1 MPIFLLNQVPSYSCV
16 HWFIISNDENPLFAT
31 TTEVAEERSRRSILA
46 KTAKWEQSVLLLLS
60 YFFANIV
67 GGILLCA
74 CSTSSTCCYRL
85 KNFYFPS
92 LPKSM
97 SGGYFNSS
105 FLLRKPRSLRWFD
118 KIAVCFLYFFPNF
131 CINKVHLWVSLFLM
145 YWVKH

>member
-1 MPIFLLNQVPSYSCV
+1 MKTLFLQQQQRLLKKEGEAYYM
-16 HWFIISNDENPLFAT
+16 
-31 TTEVAEERSRRSILA
+31 A

-74 CSTSSTCCYRL
+74 CSTSTCCYRL

-105 FLLRKPRSLRWFD
+105 FFTKETTFAAVVRQNCCLFSILFSKLLHKQNAFMGAIIFNVLGWTFKRIF
-118 KIAVCFLYFFPNF
+118 AGQHFFF
-131 CINKVHLWVSLFLM
+131 R
-145 YWVKH
+145 